1 MPLKMF
7 APVCCAVAIAWLGAL
22 PAIAADAELDALNL
36 ESAPEV
42 APATSAN
49 TKLFFEGA
57 LGDASQR
64 YLPDSRNMGR
74 ASVDLYYQGRL
85 TPGVRGVLSDRLDYF
100 EPTLAGS
107 DAAVNSLREA
117 YLSWQPDGGNSIFE
131 LGRINLRYG
140 PSYGYNPTDFF
151 RDASLRVLTTADPFA
166 LRENR
171 LGTVML
177 RGQYM
182 WSDNAVSMA
191 LAPKLADTA
200 SANGWNL
207 DLGATNNRDR
217 AVVMLST
224 QFSKNVSGQTLLYKQ
239 TGQST
244 TIGFNM
250 AALLSDAATAHL
262 EFTRGSEPSLIDR
275 TLGATNATRTRNRFS
290 GGATY
295 TTLGKLSVT
304 AEYQYNGFAL
314 SQADWSALGSA
325 PATQLAYLSEALR
338 LQELAARQSYLIY
351 VTQKSFGHKDL
362 DLTAYLRLNPGDDS
376 KLFWLELRRHWPNFD
391 LSFQLQQNI
400 GNANSE
406 FGLLPDRRVVQVL
419 GTYYH

>member
-1 MPLKMF
+1 
-7 APVCCAVAIAWLGAL
+7 
-22 PAIAADAELDALNL
+22 
-36 ESAPEV
+36 
-42 APATSAN
+42 
-49 TKLFFEGA
+49 
-57 LGDASQR
+57 
-64 YLPDSRNMGR
+64 
-74 ASVDLYYQGRL
+74 
-85 TPGVRGVLSDRLDYF
+85 
-100 EPTLAGS
+100 
-107 DAAVNSLREA
+107 
-117 YLSWQPDGGNSIFE
+117 
-131 LGRINLRYG
+131 
-140 PSYGYNPTDFF
+140 
-151 RDASLRVLTTADPFA
+151 
-166 LRENR
+166 
-171 LGTVML
+171 
-177 RGQYM
+177 
-182 WSDNAVSMA
+182 MA
-191 LAPKLADTA
+191 LKRARSVGPGSASPKKLADAA
-200 SANGWNL
+200 STNGWNL
-207 DLGATNNRDR
+207 DLGATNNRGR
-217 AVVMLST
+217 AVLMLST

-239 TGQST
+239 AGQST

-262 EFTRGSEPSLIDR
+262 EFTRGNESSVIDR
-275 TLGATNATRTRNRFS
+275 TLGATNATPTRNRFS
-290 GGATY
+290 GGVTH

-314 SQADWSALGSA
+314 SQADWSALGGA

-351 VTQKSFGHKDL
+351 VTQKSLGHKDL